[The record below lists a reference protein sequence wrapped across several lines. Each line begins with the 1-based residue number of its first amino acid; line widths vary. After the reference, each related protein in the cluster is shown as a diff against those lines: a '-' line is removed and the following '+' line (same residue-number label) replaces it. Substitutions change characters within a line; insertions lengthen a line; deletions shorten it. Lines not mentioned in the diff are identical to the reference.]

1 MRAEQVA
8 SPAEVRRLEFTLDTA
23 RSHWKTENHEIT

>member
-8 SPAEVRRLEFTLDTA
+8 SPAEVKRLEFTLDTA
-23 RSHWKTENHEIT
+23 RSHWKAENHEII